1 MEKPELIP
9 SLSSAL
15 VLVNHNSSDGILPIL
30 ASPPKRRYQN
40 WLMENERDLLKN
52 LRLLDPKAITEIH
65 NRFFA
70 DMYRYAYYRV
80 GDESRAEDIASEAF
94 TRMLEAF
101 NSNKGPRSSIR
112 GWLMGTVSNIVN
124 DYFRMV
130 YGQQI
135 SELSDFIQDPNNL
148 PDSSVEIADQNLF
161 VRSALR
167 ELTSDQQHVLALR
180 FGSECSLAETANIMG
195 KKPNAIK
202 QLQFRALAALRRH
215 LGENFDV

>member
-1 MEKPELIP
+1 MVI
-9 SLSSAL
+9 SSL
-15 VLVNHNSSDGILPIL
+15 VL
-30 ASPPKRRYQN
+30 
-40 WLMENERDLLKN
+40 W
-52 LRLLDPKAITEIH
+52 IT
-65 NRFFA
+65 
-70 DMYRYAYYRV
+70 
-80 GDESRAEDIASEAF
+80 
-94 TRMLEAF
+94 
-101 NSNKGPRSSIR
+101 
-112 GWLMGTVSNIVN
+112 
-124 DYFRMV
+124 
-130 YGQQI
+130 I

-148 PDSSVEIADQNLF
+148 PDFSVEIADQNLF

>member
-1 MEKPELIP
+1 MEKPELIS
-9 SLSSAL
+9 SLSS
-15 VLVNHNSSDGILPIL
+15 VLTLYNHHSSDGILPTIKRI
-30 ASPPKRRYQN
+30 PKRRFQY
-40 WLMENERDLLKN
+40 WLMEDERNLLKN
-52 LRLLDPKAITEIH
+52 LRILDPKAITEIH

-70 DMYRYAYYRV
+70 DMYRYAYYRI

-94 TRMLEAF
+94 TRLLEAF
-101 NSNKGPRSSIR
+101 NSNKGPRSSLR

-135 SELSDFIQDPNNL
+135 SELSDFIKDPNHP
-148 PDSSVEIADQNLF
+148 PDSSVEIADQNQI

-180 FGSECSLAETANIMG
+180 FGSECSLAETADIMG

-202 QLQFRALAALRRH
+202 QLQFRALAALRRQ
-215 LGENFDV
+215 LGEDFDV